1 MRVVAALSILMACC
15 DGAALGAS
23 DPCAKYVDADAYN
36 YCLAGSGPVA
46 RSRSL
51 GAAPRDEAPVVQ
63 KTPRVS
69 HRATPAKPPRPH
81 LPAGVVEKPAPKG
94 RVRVQ
99 IILR

>member
-1 MRVVAALSILMACC
+1 MRVGVVVLILLACC
-15 DGAALGAS
+15 DGAALAAS
-23 DPCAKYVDADAYN
+23 DPCAKFTDTDAYN

-51 GAAPRDEAPVVQ
+51 GAAPRDEAPVAQ
-63 KTPRVS
+63 KDRSVS
-69 HRATPAKPPRPH
+69 HRATPKPSSRR
-81 LPAGVVEKPAPKG
+81 LPAGVVEKTAPKG